1 MHFLFIPPSFFILV
15 GGDATGCVSTES
27 LVAQSCRAAMQAAED
42 TDCLSQF
49 AEMPLPGDAPLQ
61 AGA

>member
-15 GGDATGCVSTES
+15 GGGATGCVSTEL
-27 LVAQSCRAAMQAAED
+27 LVAQSSRPAMQAADD
-42 TDCLSQF
+42 TDRLSQL
-49 AEMPLPGDAPLQ
+49 AEMPPPGDPAPQ